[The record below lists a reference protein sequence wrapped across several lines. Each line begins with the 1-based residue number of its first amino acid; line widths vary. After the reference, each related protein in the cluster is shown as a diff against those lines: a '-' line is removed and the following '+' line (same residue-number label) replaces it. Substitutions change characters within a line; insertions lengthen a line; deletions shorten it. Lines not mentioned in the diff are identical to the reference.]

1 MHTYILTYLHTYIPT
16 YLHTY
21 IPTYIHTYIHTY
33 MHTVTYMYA
42 CMHACMHAGIH
53 TYLHTCRGFEGTYKR
68 ECWLV
73 KVADRWS
80 VNPVRIRLCGK
91 LPSTS
96 TPLCS
101 MVGFVSAVHLYVL
114 PAKTGFSTPKE
125 VFHRS
130 LQGLVCVVGD
140 LEIGA
145 DLRLSDF
152 RDSATRPDIRTL
164 KEGASNPRQVAELQY
179 RQG

>member
-1 MHTYILTYLHTYIPT
+1 
-16 YLHTY
+16 
-21 IPTYIHTYIHTY
+21 
-33 MHTVTYMYA
+33 
-42 CMHACMHAGIH
+42 
-53 TYLHTCRGFEGTYKR
+53 
-68 ECWLV
+68 
-73 KVADRWS
+73 
-80 VNPVRIRLCGK
+80 
-91 LPSTS
+91 
-96 TPLCS
+96 

-179 RQG
+179 PQG